1 MHHEQIAVKTGTIY
15 NIYTFACWQGRDAA
29 EGHAPKE
36 ITIRETA
43 DSLAFV
49 SGSETVEPTLTLKS
63 KSKKK
68 CLSKDTLLYR
78 AVVPSP
84 PVFKSFDD
92 DAEGLAGETLHLLS
106 YKLSKATKVMVGV
119 LDQTL
124 GAAIDENDIQFIY
137 GIGDLKKGSIPKAAG
152 QDRYSAVFFR
162 VSARF
167 HENP

>member
-1 MHHEQIAVKTGTIY
+1 MHHEQIAVKTEAIY

-68 CLSKDTLLYR
+68 VFEQGHV
-78 AVVPSP
+78 AVQSSCAVTSSLQ
-84 PVFKSFDD
+84 VLDD
-92 DAEGLAGETLHLLS
+92 NAEGFAGETLHLLS
-106 YKLSKATKVMVGV
+106 YKLSKATKAMVGV

-124 GAAIDENDIQFIY
+124 GAAIDENDIQFID

-152 QDRYSAVFFR
+152 QDRYSTGFFR
-162 VSARF
+162 AGARF
-167 HENP
+167 HETP

>member
-1 MHHEQIAVKTGTIY
+1 M
-15 NIYTFACWQGRDAA
+15 
-29 EGHAPKE
+29 
-36 ITIRETA
+36 
-43 DSLAFV
+43 
-49 SGSETVEPTLTLKS
+49 
-63 KSKKK
+63 
-68 CLSKDTLLYR
+68 
-78 AVVPSP
+78 PSP